1 MRGSEILIK
10 GMILEIF
17 GGAWTMI
24 VIFTIILSS
33 VRIAYLISKKEKFV
47 FYKELTYLLF
57 IIYLLSLFYIVTF
70 QDDNYGLSNY
80 IPFKEM
86 FRYSLNSKMFIKNFI
101 GNILLFM
108 PFGLF
113 VTAYLDQNKVYPAVI
128 LTAISSVSIEI
139 VQNIIGRVFD
149 VDDIILN
156 IIGGAIGAIVFILLD
171 KLRDKLPNVLK
182 KEWFLNLVM
191 ILLMLVGIIY
201 LTNFTEYIGEMVN

>member
-1 MRGSEILIK
+1 MIK
-10 GMILEIF
+10 SIILEIF
-17 GGAWTMI
+17 GGAWAMI

-33 VRIAYLISKKEKFV
+33 VRIAYLISKREKFV

-70 QDDNYGLSNY
+70 QDDNYGLSNF

-86 FRYSLNSKMFIKNFI
+86 FRYSINSHLFIKNFI

-113 VTAYLDQNKVYPAVI
+113 VTAYLDQRKVYPAII
-128 LTAISSVSIEI
+128 LTTISSISIEI

-149 VDDIILN
+149 IDDIILN
-156 IIGGAIGAIVFILLD
+156 IVGGTIGAVLFILLD
-171 KLRDKLPNVLK
+171 KLRDKLPKVLNK
-182 KEWFLNLVM
+182 AWFMNLIM
-191 ILLMLVGIIY
+191 LLILLVAIIY